1 MPELLRAEFED
12 ARVWKSMVASIEKVI
27 DEAVFLFT
35 EEGLRL
41 RALDTSHV
49 VMVDLYYPSSSFSTY
64 NIEGEVG
71 IGISFDTLS
80 KILKRAT
87 KRDALL
93 IRFDGSI
100 VEISFTGRG
109 ERKFRFPQIE
119 LTLEKLPEPKIEFTV
134 KFKMLSSVFR
144 EAIKDLGTI
153 GDTLSVRAFDGED
166 RILMSSRGDIGE
178 AEIDLSIESQSLL
191 DVAIES
197 PDSSTYSIEYFD
209 MMLQAAQAADIV
221 GFSYSADAPAR
232 VDMEYQAG
240 GRLTFYVSPRVE

>member
-1 MPELLRAEFED
+1 MSQQLRVDFED
-12 ARVWKSMVASIEKVI
+12 ARVWRYMVASIEKVI

-49 VMVDLYYPSSSFSTY
+49 VMVDLYYPSSSFSLY
-64 NIEGEVG
+64 EVQGEVALG
-71 IGISFDTLS
+71 VSFDVLS

-87 KRDALL
+87 KRDALS
-93 IRFDGSI
+93 IRFDGSM
-100 VEISFTGRG
+100 VEVAFTGRG

-134 KFKMLSSVFR
+134 KFKMLSNIFR

-153 GDTLSVRAFDGED
+153 GESLTVRAFEGED
-166 RILMSSRGDIGE
+166 RVIMSGKGDIGE
-178 AEIDLSIESQSLL
+178 AEVDLSLESQSLL
-191 DVAIES
+191 DIDIES
-197 PDSSTYSIEYFD
+197 PDSSSYSLEYFD
-209 MMLQAAQAADIV
+209 MMLQAAQAADVV

-232 VDMEYQAG
+232 VDLEYQAG